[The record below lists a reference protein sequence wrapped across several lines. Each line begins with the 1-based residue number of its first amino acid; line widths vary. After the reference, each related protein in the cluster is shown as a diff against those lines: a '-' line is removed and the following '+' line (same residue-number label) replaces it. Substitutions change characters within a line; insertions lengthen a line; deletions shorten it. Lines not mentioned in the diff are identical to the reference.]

1 MNTRAVVFQSSIV
14 VPETLF
20 PLPPPFFPQNLPI
33 PLRSVSIP
41 SPLPPPPPSVSPRI
55 KTHLRSVN
63 PFHSPMSYVLTH
75 TIPFTRSCGGACT
88 VTGRAS
94 TSFLLVSNNAAVE
107 LRSVDVKD
115 SDTGYDGRD

>member
-1 MNTRAVVFQSSIV
+1 MNTRAVLFQSSIV

-20 PLPPPFFPQNLPI
+20 PLPPPFFPQNRPPCRRVSRPI
-33 PLRSVSIP
+33 CIP
-41 SPLPPPPPSVSPRI
+41 FTRF
-55 KTHLRSVN
+55 N

-115 SDTGYDGRD
+115 SDTGYDGRV